1 MSVIKNLIASVSM
14 CKPKYLQNALKL
26 VSAAELH
33 VRQKLSLSE
42 VAEYQRDVS
51 AGIMVIFFKAILKY
65 SI

>member
-1 MSVIKNLIASVSM
+1 M
-14 CKPKYLQNALKL
+14 CMPKYLQDALKL
-26 VSAAELH
+26 FSAAELH

-51 AGIMVIFFKAILKY
+51 AGIMVVSFKVILKD

>member
-1 MSVIKNLIASVSM
+1 M

-51 AGIMVIFFKAILKY
+51 AGIMGFFFFQSYLEIQYLMEKY
-65 SI
+65 ELNLS